1 MLIKDIFLGLCDYLK
16 DIKHDK
22 ILKKVINLGPNY
34 RLQEKV
40 TVIKDDDSIYKSYWE
55 KAFSHKEGNL
65 LHYIKQKRWSNG
77 KHRNH

>member
-1 MLIKDIFLGLCDYLK
+1 MLIKDIFLGLRAYLK

-40 TVIKDDDSIYKSYWE
+40 TIIKDDGSIYKSYWE
-55 KAFSHKEGNL
+55 KAFFYKEGNL
-65 LHYIKQKRWSNG
+65 LHYIKQKRWSSKNG
-77 KHRNH
+77 KKC